1 MGKEQNQNVQ
11 ENNSTQ
17 VEVLQAILEKLTKI
31 EELLSTPVIVEEKPK
46 LKKYELKVAE
56 NEVKRK
62 EIEKQQKQIKMGAVI
77 NSAYSGEVLD
87 QLLVKAT
94 TGNQMVAGGHIRGRT

>member
-56 NEVKRK
+56 NEVK
-62 EIEKQQKQIKMGAVI
+62 EEKKSK
-77 NSAYSGEVLD
+77 NS
-87 QLLVKAT
+87 K
-94 TGNQMVAGGHIRGRT
+94 NK